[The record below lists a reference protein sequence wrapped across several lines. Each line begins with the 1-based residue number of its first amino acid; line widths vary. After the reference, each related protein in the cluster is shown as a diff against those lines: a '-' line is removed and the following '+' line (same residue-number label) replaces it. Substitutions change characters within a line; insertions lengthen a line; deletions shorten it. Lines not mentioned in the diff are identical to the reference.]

1 MENIDVP
8 KIIEAAAT
16 SNLGVLSL
24 LVLVL
29 AFLAWRFFQK
39 SGDKVKLVAFGLMF
53 LGAFGFGASVMMA
66 GPTGAAA
73 EAVAK
78 PNASPAPDPTPPVP
92 EANLAPAATSPS
104 PQGIG
109 DISGAWRDSDG
120 YRYAVQQN
128 AAAFSYISTLDGQRT
143 SSGEGTITGNRL
155 NYKYRNEAT
164 ADSGTCTGRLAADA
178 KAIDGKCGNGMA
190 EWGFHLER

>member
-1 MENIDVP
+1 MQNLDVP
-8 KIIEAAAT
+8 KVIQAAAT

-29 AFLAWRFFQK
+29 AFLAWRFFQG
-39 SGDKVKLVAFGLMF
+39 SGDKVKLAAFGLMF
-53 LGAFGFGASVMMA
+53 LGAFGFGAAMMMT
-66 GPTGAAA
+66 GPTPAPAK
-73 EAVAK
+73 EAVK
-78 PNASPAPDPTPPVP
+78 PSASPAAGSP
-92 EANLAPAATSPS
+92 APAPEPETARATVTPG
-104 PQGIG
+104 PNGVG

-120 YRYAVQQN
+120 YRYTVQQSGGV
-128 AAAFSYISTLDGQRT
+128 FSYISTLAGERT

-164 ADSGTCTGRLAADA
+164 ADSGTCTGRLAADGRA
-178 KAIDGKCGNGMA
+178 LDGKCGNGLA